1 MSITSTVGLFGNS
14 QARPPQGCGGFVS
27 RVYPEGNQRPFR
39 HLRTYTA
46 RMNEASSS
54 EQAIDSTP
62 SVKFRLD
69 GLAHIAKAVAR
80 PAGPSLCQALVQAVA
95 QSLDAPVAFMA
106 ISVNDSGGALRA
118 STVWWQGQAGLAFD
132 VNFSPSEQTSKD
144 EAFHIV
150 GGDRPSAAQL
160 DAFPFHAS
168 APLKDAQGAP
178 RGWLVVMDRRPIA
191 HDDHEHAK
199 VVLDIVAE
207 RLSFEI
213 ERSHADEALRSAALE
228 VASAHS
234 DLVFEQMVR
243 LLTSLLH
250 VEMACLARLTPEA
263 PESLQVL
270 AMERDGQLLHDVLRY
285 VPGTA
290 CETVLG
296 QTFQIHT
303 HDLSSRFPD
312 DAELRAQSF
321 ESYAGFPLT
330 AADGTPLG
338 VLSVASRRVLT
349 DVERIESVLKVFAVR
364 ATAELE
370 RLHAS
375 EALRRSEA
383 SYRAIFETAEDS
395 IFIHDWDSGEILDV
409 NPKACETYGYSRDEL
424 RRLTV
429 ADISA
434 GQPPYTREQA
444 LHWIQLAKLGRCP
457 PFEWRRRN
465 KDGSLHWDEVRLKP
479 AMIDGQPHILAF
491 TRDITEHKLALAA
504 LQAREEQYR
513 AIFDESTDCLGLW
526 DKNGRLVDVNQ
537 AFTRIRGYTREQVLG
552 RTLTERTNEPS
563 AAQRQALIE
572 GALAG
577 HNGRIEVQLPYLHG
591 GTMDLEIRYVPVTFG
606 GERYALS
613 VARDVTSSRERERAL
628 ARSEARL
635 RATVEAAFDC
645 VIGMDGEG
653 HIVEFN
659 AAAERCFGYG
669 REDVLGRLL
678 ADVIIPERHREAHAR
693 GLRHFHESRRG
704 PMIGRLV
711 ETTALR
717 ADGQEM
723 PVELAISV
731 ATVPE
736 GSIFVGHLRDIS
748 ARRAAEAERQALEA
762 QLRQAQK
769 MEAIGQLTGGIAHDF
784 NNILTSVIG
793 YLVLGQDRA
802 ETLKDATLVRQLG
815 QAHLAAQRA
824 RDLIAQMLTFARR
837 QKSERRAMALAPLVR
852 QTLQLLRSTLPSS
865 VSLISDSVR
874 PEQDATAPWVMADP
888 VQLEQVLFNLC
899 INARDAME
907 GSGQMQVGLRTAP
920 SQTWHCASCRARVPG
935 GGPWVEL
942 YVSDSGPGVQ
952 PELLE
957 RIFDP
962 FFSTKPPGQGS
973 GMGLAMV
980 HGIVHDHAGH
990 VMVRPAEGGGAVF
1003 SAMLPLASPRPV
1015 GSPSGPG
1022 QLAAPAQRPLLK
1034 GQVLLVE
1041 DDAMVGDYLAEQL
1054 QNWGL
1059 DVRLQRD
1066 PVKARAWLEN
1076 PANQVDLL
1084 ITDQTMP
1091 GLTGLQLA
1099 EVVLH
1104 HRPGLPVL
1112 LVSGNAGGFDVDELA
1127 RLGVHATLAK
1137 PLVAESL
1144 LATVR
1149 DALALSAN

>member
-1 MSITSTVGLFGNS
+1 M
-14 QARPPQGCGGFVS
+14 
-27 RVYPEGNQRPFR
+27 Y
-39 HLRTYTA
+39 
-46 RMNEASSS
+46 EASSREHIGGS
-54 EQAIDSTP
+54 PP
-62 SVKFRLD
+62 SDKHQL
-69 GLAHIAKAVAR
+69 
-80 PAGPSLCQALVQAVA
+80 QALARIARAVA
-95 QSLDAPVAFMA
+95 QPADPVLCQRLVDEVARSLETPMVFMA
-106 ISVNDSGGALRA
+106 VSTGASPDAMRA
-118 STVWWQGQAGLAFD
+118 MAVHRHGEVGLPFDLVLGPGDAGSSHGPLHIEMVGAAD
-132 VNFSPSEQTSKD
+132 PAPIDHLV
-144 EAFHIV
+144 FHV
-150 GGDRPSAAQL
+150 AA
-160 DAFPFHAS
+160 A
-168 APLKDAQGAP
+168 LKDAQGTP
-178 RGWLVVMDRRPIA
+178 RGWLVAMDRRPVA
-191 HDDHEHAK
+191 HGDLDHAQE
-199 VVLDIVAE
+199 VLDIVAG
-207 RLSFEI
+207 RLSHEI

-228 VASAHS
+228 VASARS
-234 DLVFEQMVR
+234 DSVFEQMVR
-243 LLTSLLH
+243 LLTSLLQ

-263 PESLQVL
+263 PHSLQVL
-270 AMERDGQLLHDVLRY
+270 AMERDGQLLHDALRH

-290 CETVLG
+290 CEAVLG
-296 QTFQIHT
+296 KAFQIHT
-303 HDLSSRFPD
+303 HDLPSRFPND
-312 DAELRAQSF
+312 VELRAQCF

-330 AADGTPLG
+330 ASDGTPLG
-338 VLSVASRRVLT
+338 VLSVASRRALT

-395 IFIHDWDSGEILDV
+395 IFIHDWDTGEILDV
-409 NPKACETYGYSRDEL
+409 NPKACETYGYSREEL

-434 GQPPYTREQA
+434 GQPPYTRDHA
-444 LHWIQLAKLGRCP
+444 LHWIHLAKLGRCP

-465 KDGSLHWDEVRLKP
+465 KDGSLHWDEVRLKS

-526 DKNGRLVDVNQ
+526 DRNGRLVDVNQ
-537 AFTRIRGYTREQVLG
+537 AFTRIRGYTREEVLG
-552 RTLTERTNEPS
+552 RTLTDRRNEPS
-563 AAQRQALIE
+563 APQRQALIE

-613 VARDVTSSRERERAL
+613 VARDVTASRERERAL
-628 ARSEARL
+628 VRSEARL

-653 HIVEFN
+653 RIVEFN
-659 AAAERCFGYG
+659 AAAERCFGRR

-678 ADVIIPERHREAHAR
+678 ADVIIPERHRDAHAR
-693 GLRHFHESRRG
+693 GLKHFHVSGRG
-704 PMIGRLV
+704 PMVGRLV

-717 ADGQEM
+717 ADGEEM

-731 ATVPE
+731 AAVPE

-748 ARRAAEAERQALEA
+748 ARRAAETERLALEA

-793 YLVLGQDRA
+793 YLVLGQERA
-802 ETLKDATLVRQLG
+802 ETLQDATLVRQLG

-837 QKSERRAMALAPLVR
+837 QKGERRALALAPLVR
-852 QTLQLLRSTLPSS
+852 QTLELLRSTLPSS
-865 VSLISDSVR
+865 VSLVSDSVHASH
-874 PEQDATAPWVMADP
+874 DASAPWVMADP

-907 GSGQMQVGLRTAP
+907 GNGHMQVGLRAAP
-920 SQTWHCASCRARVPG
+920 SQAWHCASCQARVPG
-935 GGPWVEL
+935 GGPWVDL
-942 YVSDSGPGVQ
+942 HVSDSGPGVE

-980 HGIVHDHAGH
+980 HGIVHDHGGH
-990 VMVRPAEGGGAVF
+990 VMVRRREGGGSVF
-1003 SAMLPLASPRPV
+1003 SVMLPLT
-1015 GSPSGPG
+1015 SPSLAVLPAVPG
-1022 QLAAPAQRPLLK
+1022 QLAAPAQRPLLS
-1034 GQVLLVE
+1034 GRVLLVE
-1041 DDAMVGDYLAEQL
+1041 DDAMVGDYLVEQL
-1054 QNWGL
+1054 QSWGL
-1059 DVRLQRD
+1059 HVELQCD
-1066 PVKARAWLEN
+1066 PAKARAWLED
-1076 PANQVDLL
+1076 PAKQMDLL

-1099 EVVLH
+1099 EVAH
-1104 HRPGLPVL
+1104 RQRPGLPVL
-1112 LVSGNAGGFDVDELA
+1112 LVSGNAGGFDADELA
-1127 RLGVHATLAK
+1127 RLGVCAALAK

-1144 LATVR
+1144 LAQVR
-1149 DALALSAN
+1149 DALAPNAN

>member
-1 MSITSTVGLFGNS
+1 
-14 QARPPQGCGGFVS
+14 
-27 RVYPEGNQRPFR
+27 
-39 HLRTYTA
+39 
-46 RMNEASSS
+46 MNPVSSS
-54 EQAIDSTP
+54 EHTVGSAP
-62 SVKFRLD
+62 SAKLRLKA
-69 GLAHIAKAVAR
+69 LALIARAVAQPAGAALCQRLVDAVAR
-80 PAGPSLCQALVQAVA
+80 SLP
-95 QSLDAPVAFMA
+95 APVVFLAV
-106 ISVNDSGGALRA
+106 SVDASGSALRA
-118 STVWWQGQAGLAFD
+118 MAVSWYGDVGLPFDLSLSPCAGASTQGPLHMAF
-132 VNFSPSEQTSKD
+132 
-144 EAFHIV
+144 
-150 GGDRPSAAQL
+150 GDHPQAAQL
-160 DAFPFHAS
+160 KALSFHAA
-168 APLKDAQGAP
+168 APLQDAHGVP
-178 RGWLVVMDRRPIA
+178 RGWLVAMDRHA
-191 HDDHEHAK
+191 LAGGDQDHVQE
-199 VVLDIVAE
+199 VLDIVAE
-207 RLSFEI
+207 RLSHDI

-228 VASAHS
+228 VASARS
-234 DLVFEQMVR
+234 DSVFEQMVR
-243 LLTSLLH
+243 LLTSLLQ
-250 VEMACLARLTPEA
+250 VEMACLARLAPEA
-263 PESLQVL
+263 PHSLQVL
-270 AMERDGQLLHDVLRY
+270 AMERDGQLLHDALRH

-290 CETVLG
+290 CEAVLG
-296 QTFQIHT
+296 QSFQIHT
-303 HDLSSRFPD
+303 HDLHSRFPHD
-312 DAELRAQSF
+312 VELRAQCF

-338 VLSVASRRVLT
+338 VLSVASRRTLT
-349 DVERIESVLKVFAVR
+349 DVERIESVLRVFAVR

-429 ADISA
+429 ADISS
-434 GQPPYTREQA
+434 GQPPYTRDQA
-444 LHWIQLAKLGRCP
+444 QHWIHLAKLGRCP

-491 TRDITEHKLALAA
+491 TRDITEHKHALAA

-537 AFTRIRGYTREQVLG
+537 AFTRIRGYTREEVLG
-552 RTLTERTNEPS
+552 RTLTDRTNEPS

-613 VARDVTSSRERERAL
+613 VARDVTASRERERAL
-628 ARSEARL
+628 MRSEARL

-653 HIVEFN
+653 RIVEFN
-659 AAAERCFGYG
+659 AAAERCFGHR
-669 REDVLGRLL
+669 REDVLGQLL
-678 ADVIIPERHREAHAR
+678 ADVIIPERHRDAHAR
-693 GLRHFHESRRG
+693 GLKHFHVSGRG
-704 PMIGRLV
+704 PMVGRLV

-731 ATVPE
+731 AAVPE

-748 ARRAAEAERQALEA
+748 ARRAAEAERLALEA

-793 YLVLGQDRA
+793 YLVLGQERA
-802 ETLKDATLVRQLG
+802 ESLQDATLVRQLG

-837 QKSERRAMALAPLVR
+837 QKGERRALALAPLVR
-852 QTLQLLRSTLPSS
+852 QTLELLRSTLPSS
-865 VSLISDSVR
+865 VSLVSDSVHASH
-874 PEQDATAPWVMADP
+874 DASAPWVMADP

-907 GSGQMQVGLRTAP
+907 GSGQMQVGLRAAP
-920 SQTWHCASCRARVPG
+920 SQAWHCASCKARVPG

-942 YVSDSGPGVQ
+942 HVSDSGPGVE

-980 HGIVHDHAGH
+980 HGIVHDHGGH
-990 VMVRPAEGGGAVF
+990 VMVRCGEGGGSVF
-1003 SAMLPLASPRPV
+1003 SVMLPLASP
-1015 GSPSGPG
+1015 SLALPSAAQG
-1022 QLAAPAQRPLLK
+1022 QLAAPAQRPLLS
-1034 GQVLLVE
+1034 GRVLLVE
-1041 DDAMVGDYLAEQL
+1041 DDAMVGDYLVEQL
-1054 QNWGL
+1054 QSWGL
-1059 DVRLQRD
+1059 DVQLQRD
-1066 PVKARAWLEN
+1066 PAKARAWLED
-1076 PANQVDLL
+1076 PAKQMDLL

-1099 EVVLH
+1099 EVAQRQ
-1104 HRPGLPVL
+1104 RPGLPVL
-1112 LVSGNAGGFDVDELA
+1112 LVSGNAGGFDAGELD
-1127 RLGVHATLAK
+1127 RLGVRAALAK

-1144 LATVR
+1144 LAHVR
-1149 DALALSAN
+1149 DALSLHAA